1 MQAHRENTRV
11 TLSDVVL
18 TVSRLTRDEREA
30 AAVINHMLNS
40 SRITFANA
48 QLRKNPRQLLV

>member
-1 MQAHRENTRV
+1 MQAHQENKRV
-11 TLSDVVL
+11 TLSDVVS
-18 TVSRLTRDEREA
+18 TVSLLARDEREA

-48 QLRKNPRQLLV
+48 QLRKNPRQLMI

>member
-1 MQAHRENTRV
+1 
-11 TLSDVVL
+11 VVS
-18 TVSRLTRDEREA
+18 TVSRLTRDEKEA

-40 SRITFANA
+40 SRISFANA